1 RASAPTRTTGTSW
14 WSSHGCRSGARSPP
28 PPRGSPCASARGSLP
43 LSAARGDL
51 RTSSLLVVE
60 DGEHVVE
67 DERDAA
73 SVALPGEVELDSLA
87 QLVEFGLRRIQF
99 GFDRLLIGVLTAQCV
114 AMLADQQRQVIPLG
128 LGLLHAL
135 DQGAHDAA
143 RLGFAIP
150 CRVAVRE
157 SSGFVQQVV
166 AHDSSSGSYST
177 RNGAYRKSISSS
189 LVNESSLPGVHQR
202 SGRSSSFC
210 HAVPVAPSTT

>member
-1 RASAPTRTTGTSW
+1 
-14 WSSHGCRSGARSPP
+14 H
-28 PPRGSPCASARGSLP
+28 
-43 LSAARGDL
+43 
-51 RTSSLLVVE
+51 
-60 DGEHVVE
+60 
-67 DERDAA
+67 
-73 SVALPGEVELDSLA
+73 
-87 QLVEFGLRRIQF
+87 LVEFAPRR
-99 GFDRLLIGVLTAQCV
+99 
-114 AMLADQQRQVIPLG
+114 IPLG

-177 RNGAYRKSISSS
+177 RNGAYRKSSSSS

-210 HAVPVAPSTT
+210 HAVPVAPSTTVPTGSASSSSASLTTRVWAATTSSITPSMIHPPVRPTSGTRTSHTL